1 MRLLHAVGVEIGRGS
16 GGKLAFHGGEQ
27 LNGLMIIAAPKQGL
41 ALAETFEHGFGRKA
55 GLGHGERGGRF
66 LRGGVAPLGLA
77 GLALFLP
84 GEGVGHGG
92 VFGLGSLCLRFQVV

>member
-1 MRLLHAVGVEIGRGS
+1 MGVEIGRGG

-55 GLGHGERGGRF
+55 GLGHGERGGR
-66 LRGGVAPLGLA
+66 LLGSGVTPLCLA
-77 GLALFLP
+77 DLALFLP
-84 GEGVGHGG
+84 GEGVRHGG
-92 VFGLGSLCLRFQVV
+92 FA